1 MSYDSRPDT
10 LEHIAKVRA
19 RLEEIAYRLRARA
32 MGHDASKLEEP
43 EKSAF
48 DRMAQKAAKTV
59 YGSDEYKA
67 AIAELGPALAHHYEA
82 NSHHPE
88 HWPVPES
95 DEINELR
102 AYIGSLD
109 PLDPSLRWLSAHL
122 TALESRVNGMS
133 LLDVVEMLAD
143 WRAAG
148 ERFKSGSITQSLTV
162 NKVRFGISDQLAAI
176 LENTVKELGW

>member
-19 RLEEIAYRLRARA
+19 RMEEIAYHLRRRA

-88 HWPVPES
+88 HWP
-95 DEINELR
+95 NG
-102 AYIGSLD
+102 IGD
-109 PLDPSLRWLSAHL
+109 
-122 TALESRVNGMS
+122 MS
-133 LLDVVEMLAD
+133 LLDLMEMICD
-143 WRAAG
+143 WKAAG
-148 ERFKSGSITQSLTV
+148 ERFKSGSIAQSLTV
-162 NKVRFGISDQLAAI
+162 NKQRFGISDQLAAI